1 VLGQRI
7 EGTEKVLLD
16 GKPVAFERA
25 SKKREHAHLA
35 YYKPAGELTSR
46 KDPEGR
52 RTVFD
57 ALPKPPHGR
66 WISIGRMAV
75 STSGLL
81 VLTTDGELA
90 HRLMDKRSALGQ
102 EYAVRL
108 LGTPEIGTLEGMVVG
123 PGNRGNFDTIVPA
136 GGDGANTWLHVALH
150 EPRHHDV
157 RGSFEEAGLKVSR
170 LIRVRYGPIE
180 LGKMRR
186 GAHRAL
192 APAEAAALYAAA
204 KLSPAA
210 SRR

>member
-1 VLGQRI
+1 M
-7 EGTEKVLLD
+7 LD
-16 GKPVAFERA
+16 GAPVAFERA
-25 SKKREHAHLA
+25 NGKRAHAHLA

-57 ALPKPPHGR
+57 ALPRPPHGR

-90 HRLMDKRSALGQ
+90 HRLMDKRAGVPQ

-108 LGTPEIGTLEGMVVG
+108 LGTPVVG
-123 PGNRGNFDTIVPA
+123 ALEDLVAGPEGHGRFDTIVPA
-136 GGDGANTWLHVALH
+136 GGDGANTWLRVTLH
-150 EPRHHDV
+150 DPRHRDV

-170 LIRVRYGPIE
+170 LIRVGYGPIE

-186 GAHRAL
+186 GSYRKLEA
-192 APAEAAALYAAA
+192 AEAASLYAAA
-204 KLSPAA
+204 KPSTAPAA
-210 SRR
+210 FMPPI